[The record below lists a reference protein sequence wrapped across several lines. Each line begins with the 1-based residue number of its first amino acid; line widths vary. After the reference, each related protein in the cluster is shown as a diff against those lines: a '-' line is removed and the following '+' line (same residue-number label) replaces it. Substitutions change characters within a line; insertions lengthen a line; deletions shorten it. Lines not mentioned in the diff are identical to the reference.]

1 MRLSKPLQ
9 VLNINET
16 SLPKAEDVDTSNLVE
31 IYKVFI
37 QLELLCKQHG
47 ISSLCANQIGVPS
60 NLFVVCEKTRVRKIL
75 NAKYDVKDQHKQ
87 QGLVRFINAEVGR
100 PKHYLLEFHN
110 EIEATYLEFDY
121 GSSLI
126 EKKEVGTLL
135 WFQFNVDILNGRYPP
150 SHGVEYLVNGVT

>member
-1 MRLSKPLQ
+1 
-9 VLNINET
+9 
-16 SLPKAEDVDTSNLVE
+16 VE

-60 NLFVVCEKTRVRKIL
+60 NLFVVCEKTHVRKIL
-75 NAKYDVKDQHKQ
+75 NARYEIKDARKQ
-87 QGLVRFINAEVGR
+87 QGLVRFINADQNR

-110 EIEATYLEFDY
+110 EIEATYLEFAY
-121 GSSLI
+121 GSSLV
-126 EKKEVGTLL
+126 EKKEVGPLL
-135 WFQFNVDILNGRYPP
+135 WFQFNVDILSGRYPH